1 MFSII
6 RCFQA
11 EWLKSRHTPLLLVHV
26 LFPLIGA
33 GVFAGYFHISGWS
46 EMTNVTTFLEVLA
59 IIFPFVYGVRCRYD
73 SRTRKWSRSFSVN
86 LRYDPFTYSGIYRKI
101 SISYRFSNLCNNTLY
116 FLVCRTLSSYAIFV
130 LYKTSYYVDIVCNT
144 TLSYFHTCWFQFRQ
158 KCIYVHRY
166 CRKFIICIASY
177 RTLEILSGNSCR
189 GAGVYD
195 LMDYCVLR

>member
-59 IIFPFVYGVRCRYD
+59 IIFPFVIGIVVGMIVELENGAGHFQLILGTINRVDGSRHIAQSIQLFICRHQCCG
-73 SRTRKWSRSFSVN
+73 
-86 LRYDPFTYSGIYRKI
+86 L
-101 SISYRFSNLCNNTLY
+101 SNQCQTDIIHLCNKL
-116 FLVCRTLSSYAIFV
+116 FLCPHNLKAVNRLHLIQRSAGMSQSSTAHFRDLGTAGSYHWRKG
-130 LYKTSYYVDIVCNT
+130 KTC
-144 TLSYFHTCWFQFRQ
+144 
-158 KCIYVHRY
+158 
-166 CRKFIICIASY
+166 FITDTSGGMLITFS
-177 RTLEILSGNSCR
+177 SGNR
-189 GAGVYD
+189 
-195 LMDYCVLR
+195 R